1 VRNSLFCSKIV
12 GIRSYLRYFDAI
24 ITIGFHL
31 LFVSI
36 ILTKPNFKP
45 VGQGG
50 VISCYEALGHY
61 SNVFL

>member
-1 VRNSLFCSKIV
+1 V

-36 ILTKPNFKP
+36 VLTKPNFKP
-45 VGQGG
+45 VGRGG

-61 SNVFL
+61 SNIFL